1 MSDRNYHREALISD
15 LSAIFQKRST
25 ADWLLDLAD
34 SDVPNGSL
42 NSYDKVFEHPQVIHR
57 ELKVKQIH
65 ANGGEV
71 TTVRNPI
78 RMSVTPIENRY
89 APPVRGEH
97 TMEVLGDLLELSQ
110 QDVEKLQEQRVIEIM
125 TKGQI

>member
-1 MSDRNYHREALISD
+1 
-15 LSAIFQKRST
+15 
-25 ADWLLDLAD
+25 
-34 SDVPNGSL
+34 
-42 NSYDKVFEHPQVIHR
+42 
-57 ELKVKQIH
+57 
-65 ANGGEV
+65 
-71 TTVRNPI
+71 
-78 RMSVTPIENRY
+78 MSVTPIENRY